1 VGRAHV
7 IRRRS
12 ELASRIILEWLR
24 ELDDENTFATIA
36 PKPGPGGTDPL
47 ILTPLELND
56 RLAAVVSP
64 DAGPPPPLLRCAGAN
79 GRSWEFSATTPNGGS
94 WP

>member
-1 VGRAHV
+1 M
-7 IRRRS
+7 
-12 ELASRIILEWLR
+12 LERLR

-36 PKPGPGGTDPL
+36 PKPDPGGTDPL

-64 DAGPPPPLLRCAGAN
+64 AGGPNATATSVCWRVRPLMGIFREDAERRELAASSPMQG
-79 GRSWEFSATTPNGGS
+79 
-94 WP
+94 